1 MKEEVKK
8 EEVKKHVD
16 HRFDKLDSEIAQ
28 LKQIV
33 TSAIVSR
40 IDVPAS
46 ERPQP
51 SAMPIPRLK
60 RKVNKK

>member
-8 EEVKKHVD
+8 HMD
-16 HRFDKLDSEIAQ
+16 HRFDMLDSEIAQ
-28 LKQIV
+28 LKQTV
-33 TSAIVSR
+33 AASIVSR
-40 IDVPAS
+40 NDVPAS

-51 SAMPIPRLK
+51 SAMPSPHPK